1 MTTAAFKH
9 RDLTDRIIGVFYAV
23 YKELGSGFLES
34 VYEHS
39 MAVALAQAGI
49 ASIRQ
54 CPLQVHFRGQIVG
67 EFRVDIIVENAVIME
82 LKSARTICR
91 EHEAQVLNYL
101 RASTMEVALILNFGP
116 RPELRRLAY
125 ENTRK
130 CTRALASRPAT

>member
-23 YKELGSGFLES
+23 YNELGSGFLES

-54 CPLQVHFRGQIVG
+54 YPLQVHFRGQIVG
-67 EFRVDIIVENAVIME
+67 EFRVDIIVENAVIVE